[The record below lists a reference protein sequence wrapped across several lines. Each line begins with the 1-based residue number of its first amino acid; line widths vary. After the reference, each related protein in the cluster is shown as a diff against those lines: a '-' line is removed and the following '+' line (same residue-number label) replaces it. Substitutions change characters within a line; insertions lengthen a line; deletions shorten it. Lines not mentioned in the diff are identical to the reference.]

1 MKRINNYEQF
11 CKAFESEDK
20 ELKEEAK
27 LLLFIQ
33 NWIIRIL
40 DYLEEDSLDYSL
52 NKLLDKN
59 TVENIESFRL
69 KDSLSNI
76 VDDSVLAFR
85 YLSEN
90 MREKIIRENVK
101 MPVYKVREI
110 NSYGLNWLSR
120 QSGKTIRQ
128 KISSAG
134 NSVMAVKRR
143 MSLDTAEN
151 RLFISF
157 AKEIYE
163 TLNTKLGY
171 LGKLDTIQTDEEE
184 AMRDELAGFLRGE
197 SIEEVKRWENLP
209 PNNTLLSDRNYKKI
223 WYAWNKLNRIDNRIN
238 NDSVYLENRLVTIFF
253 IELLISLRDF
263 LLIPQEPIEID
274 YDDFKV
280 HIFDKPLLCLDK
292 CGNTVE
298 INEEKDVIIL
308 KKLKKEIEIK
318 FISNDIVI
326 QVNRGEEKKYEF
338 IQDKID
344 EYIML
349 IVTELDLKIL
359 KPNNTLIKNKLQ
371 IFKSVVVDLFSLHPE
386 YIGDDNIYKK
396 LPERIL
402 QQKYYSDDID
412 GEKREFYLP
421 CDKSNAI
428 KLIPGITDTYT
439 IPFAVDN
446 GSMEQMKRLVYMMEN
461 YISTNSFTYIFPDA
475 YNELQLSMIH
485 KAARMVYRKVRN
497 IPVSIGAAF
506 KFQMKELFRK
516 NFKVGDSLLIINL
529 IDNEVTFTL
538 VTGVYDENIN
548 NNISDYNGIVWE
560 RHPTS
565 TVLFK
570 EEIDRK
576 ILDLLTKL
584 GCIESEKVYKLL
596 GLDGLRD
603 EVDNLSILFGNE
615 WFQITPEIRQ
625 IINQFKLN
633 ITNAVE
639 NFLIKNKNIVRSG
652 KVHLISLINSFI
664 YKGSNP
670 FYTFDKQDILAGC
683 KELEHLEGLTDIPL
697 WHDHLPSLS
706 IKLMCGKFDLIKNAR
721 VVPKFDEK
729 QIIPINGIFTLP
741 KKCDEYH
748 FNLVQDEN
756 ARKIKYEAVIRNSAF
771 PLSHDVECN
780 LLMTYKYGTEEPYEL
795 IFVPQAA
802 KTADFLEAKVKWSQI
817 NNYDIKG
824 LKAPDFPSKLSW
836 EELQRYPSKNGDT
849 INVLE
854 ILKDNFELLNKGF
867 YTTNTSGTFMRKHK
881 DGTQF
886 GKFIVRK
893 DNDDIV
899 VNWSQKAWDKN
910 SLVPQTIS
918 EISYWL
924 VPYPNFNN
932 KRYRIENLWDARTKS
947 NKLWF
952 KNTNNC
958 YMCIVNFDYDG
969 VMTKVAISE
978 DQFDRPDMFHTSIN
992 DVTFEIM
999 ELNNGNLLA
1008 KNVHDENGGELLKQ
1022 FRAVNI
1028 CEWGEIPSP
1037 PDYFINTFHEVW
1049 IRTLFANNRLLNET
1063 GCPVDF
1069 QRIFGETVKNLIK
1082 LFYEF
1087 KEINDKKKLVALLSL
1102 AASDIGK
1109 DYYDIAY
1116 ELLEMYQS
1124 GIVEIPFDIG
1134 CAFGDLSTDIQKKF
1148 MEFTLNEV
1156 TDDYVAIGILSKA
1169 LWHNEQFVYNADFDI
1184 LLNVYLPKA
1193 IDCVGNIM
1201 KYSKK
1206 RMDSRFVKRK
1216 LQYCLEYILGVLRL
1230 RNLKDQTITDKYL
1243 SLNNVKMQELY
1254 KYLEILADYNIKI
1267 PSFLKLNI
1275 SSKGIYADMSDLL
1288 YLLFVYVTGSN
1299 IEDEIKISLNI
1310 DENDDIQM
1318 K

>member
-548 NNISDYNGIVWE
+548 NNISDYNGIV
-560 RHPTS
+560 S
-565 TVLFK
+565 VN
-570 EEIDRK
+570 
-576 ILDLLTKL
+576 
-584 GCIESEKVYKLL
+584 KV
-596 GLDGLRD
+596 
-603 EVDNLSILFGNE
+603 
-615 WFQITPEIRQ
+615 
-625 IINQFKLN
+625 
-633 ITNAVE
+633 
-639 NFLIKNKNIVRSG
+639 
-652 KVHLISLINSFI
+652 
-664 YKGSNP
+664 
-670 FYTFDKQDILAGC
+670 
-683 KELEHLEGLTDIPL
+683 
-697 WHDHLPSLS
+697 
-706 IKLMCGKFDLIKNAR
+706 
-721 VVPKFDEK
+721 
-729 QIIPINGIFTLP
+729 
-741 KKCDEYH
+741 
-748 FNLVQDEN
+748 
-756 ARKIKYEAVIRNSAF
+756 
-771 PLSHDVECN
+771 
-780 LLMTYKYGTEEPYEL
+780 
-795 IFVPQAA
+795 
-802 KTADFLEAKVKWSQI
+802 
-817 NNYDIKG
+817 
-824 LKAPDFPSKLSW
+824 
-836 EELQRYPSKNGDT
+836 
-849 INVLE
+849 
-854 ILKDNFELLNKGF
+854 
-867 YTTNTSGTFMRKHK
+867 
-881 DGTQF
+881 
-886 GKFIVRK
+886 
-893 DNDDIV
+893 
-899 VNWSQKAWDKN
+899 
-910 SLVPQTIS
+910 
-918 EISYWL
+918 
-924 VPYPNFNN
+924 
-932 KRYRIENLWDARTKS
+932 
-947 NKLWF
+947 
-952 KNTNNC
+952 
-958 YMCIVNFDYDG
+958 
-969 VMTKVAISE
+969 
-978 DQFDRPDMFHTSIN
+978 
-992 DVTFEIM
+992 
-999 ELNNGNLLA
+999 
-1008 KNVHDENGGELLKQ
+1008 
-1022 FRAVNI
+1022 
-1028 CEWGEIPSP
+1028 
-1037 PDYFINTFHEVW
+1037 
-1049 IRTLFANNRLLNET
+1049 RL
-1063 GCPVDF
+1063 
-1069 QRIFGETVKNLIK
+1069 
-1082 LFYEF
+1082 Y
-1087 KEINDKKKLVALLSL
+1087 
-1102 AASDIGK
+1102 
-1109 DYYDIAY
+1109 
-1116 ELLEMYQS
+1116 
-1124 GIVEIPFDIG
+1124 
-1134 CAFGDLSTDIQKKF
+1134 
-1148 MEFTLNEV
+1148 
-1156 TDDYVAIGILSKA
+1156 
-1169 LWHNEQFVYNADFDI
+1169 
-1184 LLNVYLPKA
+1184 
-1193 IDCVGNIM
+1193 
-1201 KYSKK
+1201 
-1206 RMDSRFVKRK
+1206 
-1216 LQYCLEYILGVLRL
+1216 
-1230 RNLKDQTITDKYL
+1230 
-1243 SLNNVKMQELY
+1243 
-1254 KYLEILADYNIKI
+1254 
-1267 PSFLKLNI
+1267 
-1275 SSKGIYADMSDLL
+1275 
-1288 YLLFVYVTGSN
+1288 
-1299 IEDEIKISLNI
+1299 
-1310 DENDDIQM
+1310 
-1318 K
+1318 